1 MDGIGIA
8 QVRSDEAIIRVFIIE
23 VIVHF
28 RGIVYENPDL
38 GLKGS
43 ISTRINP
50 DKFTASWIIG
60 KNSYYIFPYIYRL

>member
-1 MDGIGIA
+1 
-8 QVRSDEAIIRVFIIE
+8 VFIIE